1 MWCVRLQVLNVSLL
15 EGEVMTVED
24 MGGRESSILANETV
38 LMRGLV
44 VRSWSNQ
51 ISIRYRSD
59 QQPRSGSLLLL
70 RYQGEVTTQNH
81 TTTHT
86 MTQRSHRSPPYQLLL
101 FYLHLLYT
109 QCTIKLYLK

>member
-86 MTQRSHRSPPYQLLL
+86 RTPSHRSPPYQLL
-101 FYLHLLYT
+101 HSDSPNV
-109 QCTIKLYLK
+109 QCKCV